1 MSEEKNHA
9 EAVRWLETARG
20 DLATARVLLAHERY
34 AHSCFHA
41 QQAAE
46 KAMKSLWHALDRDPW
61 GHSVRKLID
70 DLKELH
76 ADCYARLQ
84 GMVPMAAELDRLYIP
99 TRYPNGLPDILPDQA
114 YFEGDAERALDIA
127 ERLIDRIEQLR
138 GQASRPVPLGDPT
151 EPPDAAPASDEP

>member
-1 MSEEKNHA
+1 MSEEKNQA
-9 EAVRWLETARG
+9 EAVRRLETARG
-20 DLATARVLLAHERY
+20 DLATARVLLPNQRY

-46 KAMKSLWHALDRDPW
+46 KAMKSLWYSVDRDPW

-70 DLKELH
+70 DLKECH

-84 GMVPMAAELDRLYIP
+84 DVVPMAAELDRLYIP

-114 YFEGDAERALDIA
+114 YFERDAERALGIA
-127 ERLIDRIEQLR
+127 ERLIDRIEQLI
-138 GQASRPVPLGDPT
+138 GQHSPPPPGDPT
-151 EPPDAAPASDEP
+151 EPPESAPADGGP

>member
-9 EAVRWLETARG
+9 EAERWLETARG
-20 DLATARVLLAHERY
+20 DLATARVLLSNERY

-46 KAMKSLWHALDRDPW
+46 KAMKSLWSSLDRDPW

-84 GMVPMAAELDRLYIP
+84 DIVPMAAELDRLYIP

-114 YFEGDAERALDIA
+114 YFEGDAERAIDIA
-127 ERLIDRIEQLR
+127 QRLIDRTVQLR
-138 GQASRPVPLGDPT
+138 GQVSPPPAEDSTERGDAT
-151 EPPDAAPASDEP
+151 PADGGP